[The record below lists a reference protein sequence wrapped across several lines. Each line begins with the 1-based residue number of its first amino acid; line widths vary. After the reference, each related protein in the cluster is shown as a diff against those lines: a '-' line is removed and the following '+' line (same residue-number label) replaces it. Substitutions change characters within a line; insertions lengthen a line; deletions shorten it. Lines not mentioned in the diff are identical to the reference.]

1 MEAQRDLFQATAL
14 EHDSAWKQL
23 PEEARKEAIELL
35 ARLVLA
41 YGSLL
46 VEEAHDER

>member
-1 MEAQRDLFQATAL
+1 VESQLDLFEATA
-14 EHDSAWKQL
+14 EGDRAWSQL

-41 YGSLL
+41 CGALL
-46 VEEAHDER
+46 AGEVRDER